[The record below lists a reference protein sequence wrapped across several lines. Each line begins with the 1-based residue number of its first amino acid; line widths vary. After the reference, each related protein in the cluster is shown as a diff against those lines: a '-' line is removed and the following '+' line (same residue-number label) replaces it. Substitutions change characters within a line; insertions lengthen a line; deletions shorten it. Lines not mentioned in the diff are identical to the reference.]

1 MLIKLG
7 IIGAVLVLG
16 GMMFSTEITTLFPNT
31 SALLSDSLKDDINSL
46 NQKVTNSAE
55 NRLDSSIDR
64 TIQSVS
70 DSVYEGI
77 TETGDK
83 LVENVNEKISEGIT
97 ETGDKLV
104 ENVNEKIS
112 EGITETGDNIKS
124 QIVES
129 SQSSKETLVNE
140 ASQFDPFNFIKNIF
154 KIN

>member
-16 GMMFSTEITTLFPNT
+16 GMMFSTEIITLFPNT
-31 SALLSDSLKDDINSL
+31 SALLSDSLKDDINGL
-46 NQKVTNSAE
+46 NEKVTNSAE
-55 NRLDSSIDR
+55 NRLDSSIDK

-83 LVENVNEKISEGIT
+83 LVENVNEKISQ
-97 ETGDKLV
+97 
-104 ENVNEKIS
+104 
-112 EGITETGDNIKS
+112 GITETGDNVKS

-140 ASQFDPFNFIKNIF
+140 VSGFDPFSFIKNIF

>member
-16 GMMFSTEITTLFPNT
+16 GMMFSTEIITLFPNT
-31 SALLSDSLKDDINSL
+31 SALLSDSLKDDINGL
-46 NQKVTNSAE
+46 NEKVTNSAE
-55 NRLDSSIDR
+55 NHLDSSIDK
-64 TIQSVS
+64 TIQSIS

-83 LVENVNEKISEGIT
+83 LVENVNEKISQ
-97 ETGDKLV
+97 
-104 ENVNEKIS
+104 
-112 EGITETGDNIKS
+112 GITETGDNVKS

-140 ASQFDPFNFIKNIF
+140 VSGFDPFSFIKNIF

>member
-7 IIGAVLVLG
+7 IIAAVLILG
-16 GMMFSTEITTLFPNT
+16 GMMFSTEITTLFPST
-31 SALLSDSLKDDINSL
+31 STLLADSLKDDINAL
-46 NQKVTNSAE
+46 NEKVTNSAD
-55 NRLDSSIDR
+55 NRLDTSIDK

-70 DSVYEGI
+70 DSVYQ
-77 TETGDK
+77 
-83 LVENVNEKISEGIT
+83 GIT

-129 SQSSKETLVNE
+129 SQSSKEMLVNE
-140 ASQFDPFNFIKNIF
+140 VSGFDPFSFIKNIF

>member
-16 GMMFSTEITTLFPNT
+16 GMMFSTEIITLFPNT
-31 SALLSDSLKDDINSL
+31 SALLSDSLKDDINGL
-46 NQKVTNSAE
+46 NEKVTNSAE
-55 NRLDSSIDR
+55 NRLDSSIDK
-64 TIQSVS
+64 TIQSIS

-83 LVENVNEKISEGIT
+83 LVENVNEKISQ
-97 ETGDKLV
+97 
-104 ENVNEKIS
+104 
-112 EGITETGDNIKS
+112 GITETGDNVKS
-124 QIVES
+124 QIVEP

-140 ASQFDPFNFIKNIF
+140 VSGFDPFNFIKNIF

>member
-7 IIGAVLVLG
+7 IIAAVLILG
-16 GMMFSTEITTLFPNT
+16 GMIFSTEITTLFPST
-31 SALLSDSLKDDINSL
+31 SALLADSLKDDINAL
-46 NQKVTNSAE
+46 NEKVTNSAE
-55 NRLDSSIDR
+55 NRLDTSIDK

-70 DSVYEGI
+70 DSVYQ
-77 TETGDK
+77 
-83 LVENVNEKISEGIT
+83 GIT

-112 EGITETGDNIKS
+112 EGITETGDNIKT

-129 SQSSKETLVNE
+129 SESSKEILVNKV
-140 ASQFDPFNFIKNIF
+140 SGFDPFSFIKNIF

>member
-7 IIGAVLVLG
+7 IIAAVLILG
-16 GMMFSTEITTLFPNT
+16 GMMFSTEITTLFPST
-31 SALLSDSLKDDINSL
+31 SALLADSLKDDINAL
-46 NQKVTNSAE
+46 NEKVTNSAE
-55 NRLDSSIDR
+55 NRLDTSIDK

-70 DSVYEGI
+70 DSVYQGI

-112 EGITETGDNIKS
+112 EGITETGNNIKT

-129 SQSSKETLVNE
+129 SESSKEILVNE
-140 ASQFDPFNFIKNIF
+140 VSGFDPFSFIKNIF

>member
-7 IIGAVLVLG
+7 IIAAVLILG
-16 GMMFSTEITTLFPNT
+16 GMVFSTEITTLFPST
-31 SALLSDSLKDDINSL
+31 SALLADSLKDDINAF
-46 NQKVTNSAE
+46 NEKVTNSAE
-55 NRLDSSIDR
+55 NRLDTSIDK

-70 DSVYEGI
+70 DSVYQGI

-97 ETGDKLV
+97 ETG
-104 ENVNEKIS
+104 N
-112 EGITETGDNIKS
+112 NIKT

-129 SQSSKETLVNE
+129 SESSKEILVNE
-140 ASQFDPFNFIKNIF
+140 VSGFDPFSFIKNIF

>member
-7 IIGAVLVLG
+7 IIAVVLILG
-16 GMMFSTEITTLFPNT
+16 GMMFSTEITTLFPST
-31 SALLSDSLKDDINSL
+31 SALLADSLKDDINAL
-46 NQKVTNSAE
+46 NEKVTNSAE
-55 NRLDSSIDR
+55 NRLDTSIDK

-70 DSVYEGI
+70 DSVYQ
-77 TETGDK
+77 
-83 LVENVNEKISEGIT
+83 GIT

-112 EGITETGDNIKS
+112 EGITETGDNIKT

-129 SQSSKETLVNE
+129 SESSKEILVNE
-140 ASQFDPFNFIKNIF
+140 VSGFDPFSFIKNIF

>member
-1 MLIKLG
+1 MLLKLG
-7 IIGAVLVLG
+7 IIGAILILG
-16 GMMFSTEITTLFPNT
+16 GMIFSTEITELFPNT
-31 SALLSDSLKDDINSL
+31 SALLADSLKNDINTL
-46 NQKVTNSAE
+46 NEKVTNSAE
-55 NRLDSSIDR
+55 NHLDSSIDK
-64 TIQSVS
+64 TIQSFS

-112 EGITETGDNIKS
+112 EGITETGDSIKT

-129 SQSSKETLVNE
+129 GESSKDIVVNE
-140 ASQFDPFNFIKNIF
+140 VSGFDPFSLIKNIF

>member
-16 GMMFSTEITTLFPNT
+16 GMMFSTEIITLFPNT
-31 SALLSDSLKDDINSL
+31 SALLADSLKDDINGL
-46 NQKVTNSAE
+46 NEKVTNSAE
-55 NRLDSSIDR
+55 NRLDASIDK
-64 TIQSVS
+64 TIQSIS
-70 DSVYEGI
+70 DSVY
-77 TETGDK
+77 
-83 LVENVNEKISEGIT
+83 EGIT

-129 SQSSKETLVNE
+129 SQSSKEMLVNE
-140 ASQFDPFNFIKNIF
+140 VSGFDPFNFIKNLF

>member
-7 IIGAVLVLG
+7 IIAAVLILG
-16 GMMFSTEITTLFPNT
+16 GMMFSTEITTLFPST
-31 SALLSDSLKDDINSL
+31 SALLADSLKDDINAL
-46 NQKVTNSAE
+46 NEKVTNSAE
-55 NRLDSSIDR
+55 NRLDTSIDK

-70 DSVYEGI
+70 DSVYQ
-77 TETGDK
+77 
-83 LVENVNEKISEGIT
+83 GIT

-112 EGITETGDNIKS
+112 EGITETGDNIKT

-129 SQSSKETLVNE
+129 SESSKEILVNE
-140 ASQFDPFNFIKNIF
+140 VSGFDPFSFIKNIF

>member
-7 IIGAVLVLG
+7 IIAAVLILG
-16 GMMFSTEITTLFPNT
+16 GMVFSTEITTLFPST
-31 SALLSDSLKDDINSL
+31 SALLADSLLADSLKDDINAL
-46 NQKVTNSAE
+46 NEKVTNSAE
-55 NRLDSSIDR
+55 NRVDTSIDK

-83 LVENVNEKISEGIT
+83 LVENVNK
-97 ETGDKLV
+97 
-104 ENVNEKIS
+104 KIS
-112 EGITETGDNIKS
+112 EGITETGDNVKT

-129 SQSSKETLVNE
+129 SESSKEIFVNE
-140 ASQFDPFNFIKNIF
+140 VSGFDPFSFIKNIF

>member
-7 IIGAVLVLG
+7 IIAAVLILG
-16 GMMFSTEITTLFPNT
+16 GMVFSTEITTLFPST
-31 SALLSDSLKDDINSL
+31 SALLADSLKDDINAL
-46 NQKVTNSAE
+46 NEKVTNSAE
-55 NRLDSSIDR
+55 NGLDTSIDK

-97 ETGDKLV
+97 ETGD
-104 ENVNEKIS
+104 NVKTQI
-112 EGITETGDNIKS
+112 IKS
-124 QIVES
+124 SE
-129 SQSSKETLVNE
+129 SSKEIFVNE
-140 ASQFDPFNFIKNIF
+140 VSGFDPFSFIKNIF

>member
-7 IIGAVLVLG
+7 IIAVVLILG
-16 GMMFSTEITTLFPNT
+16 GMMFSTEITALFPST
-31 SALLSDSLKDDINSL
+31 SALLADSLKDDINAL
-46 NQKVTNSAE
+46 NEKVTNSAE
-55 NRLDSSIDR
+55 NRLDTSIDK

-70 DSVYEGI
+70 DSVYQ
-77 TETGDK
+77 
-83 LVENVNEKISEGIT
+83 GIT

-112 EGITETGDNIKS
+112 EGITETGDNIKT

-129 SQSSKETLVNE
+129 SESSKEILVNKV
-140 ASQFDPFNFIKNIF
+140 SGFDPFSFIKNIF

>member
-31 SALLSDSLKDDINSL
+31 SALLSDSLKNDFNTL
-46 NQKVTNSAE
+46 NEKVTNSVE

-97 ETGDKLV
+97 ETGD
-104 ENVNEKIS
+104 
-112 EGITETGDNIKS
+112 NIKS

-140 ASQFDPFNFIKNIF
+140 VSQFDPFSFIKNIF

>member
-16 GMMFSTEITTLFPNT
+16 GMMFSTEIITLFPNT
-31 SALLSDSLKDDINSL
+31 SALLSDSLKDDINGL
-46 NQKVTNSAE
+46 NEKVTNSAE
-55 NRLDSSIDR
+55 NRLDASIDK
-64 TIQSVS
+64 TIQSIS
-70 DSVYEGI
+70 DSVY
-77 TETGDK
+77 
-83 LVENVNEKISEGIT
+83 EGIT

-129 SQSSKETLVNE
+129 SQSSKEMLVNE
-140 ASQFDPFNFIKNIF
+140 VSGFDPFSFIKNIF

>member
-16 GMMFSTEITTLFPNT
+16 GMMFSTEITTLFPST
-31 SALLSDSLKDDINSL
+31 SALLADSLEDDINTL
-46 NQKVTNSAE
+46 NEKVTNSAE
-55 NRLDSSIDR
+55 NRLDTSIDK

-70 DSVYEGI
+70 DSIYQ
-77 TETGDK
+77 
-83 LVENVNEKISEGIT
+83 GIT

-112 EGITETGDNIKS
+112 EGITETGDNIKT

-129 SQSSKETLVNE
+129 SESSKEILVNE
-140 ASQFDPFNFIKNIF
+140 VSGFDPFNFIKNLF